1 MAAGMD
7 SLSKVGRRRSIRSAI
22 AAGYVVYARSES
34 GKKKGR
40 KGKQKKRKQFKGLN
54 IDDELVHLLFGPMM
68 STSGRRV
75 Q

>member
-1 MAAGMD
+1 MAVGMD

-34 GKKKGR
+34 GQKKGR

-54 IDDELVHLLFGPMM
+54 IDDELGPFAIW
-68 STSGRRV
+68 TDDV
-75 Q
+75 YIWA